1 MSLEQLRTKVIYQ
14 NSIEVWIGVSKEK
27 NIEWYKTEN
36 YKKFIAFLLKNNLTI
51 KKIPICFDE
60 SDNSF
65 EGGKSKK
72 GFANA
77 LAGLK
82 DENSATYSIKLT
94 DQNIESSR
102 KFNL

>member
-1 MSLEQLRTKVIYQ
+1 MALEQLRTKVIYQ
-14 NSIEVWIGVSKEK
+14 NSIEVWIGVCKEK

-36 YKKFIAFLLKNNLTI
+36 YKKIIAFLLKNNLTI
-51 KKIPICFDE
+51 KQIPICFDE

-77 LAGLK
+77 LAGSK

-94 DQNIESSR
+94 DQNIESIR